1 MTPERCLPT
10 YANLSMNEYHLNGR
24 QLQRLERA
32 FHAGAEEASIAMA
45 KWLGVPSLILVESLD
60 QAPLQAAGDLLG
72 DPEATLCACSMHLG
86 GFLSG
91 QLVFAFA
98 DGCGL
103 SLADLLL
110 DLPLG
115 TSAVWGEVEK
125 SAALESANIIGCAY
139 LNSFARTLSAD
150 VPVIRE
156 LIPSPP
162 AFQRDFAGSLLQSL
176 LMDQVMETNTVFLA
190 QSRFEIRGQ
199 PLNWTLLLIPDTVSL
214 VRLREALADD

>member
-1 MTPERCLPT
+1 M
-10 YANLSMNEYHLNGR
+10 
-24 QLQRLERA
+24 
-32 FHAGAEEASIAMA
+32 AMA
-45 KWLGVPSLILVESLD
+45 KWLGVPSLIVVESLD
-60 QAPLQAAGDLLG
+60 QAPLQSAGDLLG
-72 DPEATLCACSMHLG
+72 DSEATLCTCSMQLG
-86 GFLSG
+86 GSLSG

-115 TSAVWGEVEK
+115 TSVAWGEVEE

-150 VPVIRE
+150 VPAIRE

-162 AFQRDFAGSLLQSL
+162 ALQRDFAGSLLQSL
-176 LMDQVMETNTVFLA
+176 LVDQVMEANTVFLA
-190 QSRFEIRGQ
+190 RSRFEIRGQ
-199 PLNWTLLLIPDTVSL
+199 PLNWTLLLIPDTTSL
-214 VRLREALADD
+214 ALLCEALSDD